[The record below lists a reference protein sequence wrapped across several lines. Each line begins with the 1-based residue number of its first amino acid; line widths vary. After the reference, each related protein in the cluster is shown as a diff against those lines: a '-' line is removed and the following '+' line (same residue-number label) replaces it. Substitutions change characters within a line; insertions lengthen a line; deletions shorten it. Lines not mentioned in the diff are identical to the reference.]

1 MDTRRSRQHLPAL
14 LVLVALSWQSTCAF
28 TSTVSRTA
36 SFAQGHVAYHQRLPV
51 RDPRLLSLQRTRPL
65 NINKGDDV
73 NGSAPKRSSPPA
85 EKTKGRQHF
94 FTYIPRTAIRIYSD
108 YASRLWRETSSDAR
122 KKVASDQV
130 TQSIKQVQHVFR
142 GEEYGDFSKVSST
155 DRKNL
160 LDACDS
166 ILADN
171 ERPEVAAATVTT
183 KAVETPSTD
192 ATDPKKKKKGGR
204 SVLFGATMGAAVAGW
219 VFSGNYVFTGLFTL
233 MTILG
238 QLEYYRMVM
247 NTGVYPARR
256 ISIVGAASMFLTVRL
271 YSIGKTC
278 KEFF

>member
-1 MDTRRSRQHLPAL
+1 MNDSDA
-14 LVLVALSWQSTCAF
+14 
-28 TSTVSRTA
+28 
-36 SFAQGHVAYHQRLPV
+36 
-51 RDPRLLSLQRTRPL
+51 
-65 NINKGDDV
+65 
-73 NGSAPKRSSPPA
+73 NGSAANTSSSSPA
-85 EKTKGRQHF
+85 ATKTKGRQHF

-122 KKVASDQV
+122 KKVASDRV
-130 TQSIKQVQHVFR
+130 TQSIKQVQHIFR
-142 GEEYGDFSKVSST
+142 GEEYGDFSKVSPT
-155 DRKNL
+155 DRQNL

-171 ERPEVAAATVTT
+171 EKAALAAAGTAET
-183 KAVETPSTD
+183 KSTAVEIPTTD
-192 ATDPKKKKKGGR
+192 AAAPKKKKGGR
-204 SVLFGATMGAAVAGW
+204 SILFGATMGAAVAGW

-271 YSIGKTC
+271 YSIVKAV
-278 KEFF
+278 ENASF